1 MDNVYHV
8 RWLGSGWQVCD
19 QNDRLLSEPTLAQ
32 ADAVVHA
39 KELARRDGS
48 AQIVVHNEAGTVV
61 SEFFYQRNDRQALA
75 YDDTNPSLAAS
86 HPARRNG

>member
-19 QNDRLLSEPTLAQ
+19 RDDRVLSDPMQVQ

-48 AQIVVHNEAGTVV
+48 AQIIVHDQAGSVL
-61 SEFFYQRNDRQALA
+61 SEFFYQHNERGALA

-86 HPARRNG
+86 RPARRG